1 MVINLRGLDRYES
14 NHTGDGKTDRQTRMG
29 GHMVKIY
36 KFVQLNVV
44 TYGVT
49 ERWTLMTWVSRNF
62 VH

>member
-1 MVINLRGLDRYES
+1 MVINLRELDRYES

-36 KFVQLNVV
+36 KFVQSNVA

-49 ERWTLMTWVSRNF
+49 ERQT
-62 VH
+62 